1 VHKRGERVAGQ
12 ARLHEFRVDPV
23 ARSVGPGRTTSA
35 TRETKTVHWCHV
47 GRPLFTLVALFGP
60 FLTYSVYPGD
70 NVGRYIAPLRKLKAK
85 LANVLRQIRRR
96 IKNCLIHDA
105 VALAR
110 VISSLGVP
118 LLDLT
123 RGREGQIGGLPPPRG
138 RQAGPQFDRCSLQLQ

>member
-1 VHKRGERVAGQ
+1 
-12 ARLHEFRVDPV
+12 
-23 ARSVGPGRTTSA
+23 
-35 TRETKTVHWCHV
+35 V